1 VISDEGRNFLNF
13 THEMYDII
21 TSEPP
26 PPPPLA
32 AGCLLALFKEY
43 DLGVLNQLTEE
54 GMMRRRFQ
62 PPRAEAQI

>member
-1 VISDEGRNFLNF
+1 VISDEGRKFLNF

-21 TSEPP
+21 TSE
-26 PPPPLA
+26 PPPLA